1 MAGKKQQKTKENGQK
16 MDYENL
22 DIADIMSQI
31 KRKNSPSSEDRKGKD
46 EERDISRETEN
57 QDILPQTG
65 IESRSK
71 IKKFL
76 QKIMKPVS
84 PLIKLMVFPVHQEAM
99 NALSQ
104 LDQTNRRLDH
114 LYQEQMKMMKSL
126 EENLY
131 RLNDRLDVM
140 SGDSDRAQEVI
151 KLLHNLAHNIVVEM
165 TKLKI
170 EEESLKTK
178 TRSLEK
184 SLELV
189 EWKEKALEKKIL
201 Q

>member
-1 MAGKKQQKTKENGQK
+1 
-16 MDYENL
+16 
-22 DIADIMSQI
+22 
-31 KRKNSPSSEDRKGKD
+31 
-46 EERDISRETEN
+46 
-57 QDILPQTG
+57 
-65 IESRSK
+65 
-71 IKKFL
+71 
-76 QKIMKPVS
+76 MKPVS

>member
-57 QDILPQTG
+57 QDIPPETG
-65 IESRSK
+65 MESRSK